1 MSHSPVCKNG
11 KHCFTAC
18 TRVAPLESHFLDLT
32 YKQWLL
38 DMTECARKTARMIMI
53 ILMVILLLLLILLL
67 LRSYRWGIIL
77 RCVARYILRCLFC
90 DKARGWNDSQYFK
103 LVLHIDKC
111 QEISCGT
118 NATCTNTKVSLRC
131 TCNTGFYGDGYN
143 CTGKPV
149 SLLTRL
155 KAIAK
160 DSNSWSLSEKT
171 LKYDV
176 YWCAIRSGIFSL
188 PLAYYYF

>member
-11 KHCFTAC
+11 KHCFTAR
-18 TRVAPLESHFLDLT
+18 TRVAPLTSSDYWT
-32 YKQWLL
+32 WLNVQ
-38 DMTECARKTARMIMI
+38 ERMIMI